1 MPLYK
6 SKVEISQVRVMK
18 NNTKKTVDSANKTV
32 QDTQAAVHG
41 AGEREEAPKKRDEA
55 DMNAAHVRELQTDIL
70 C

>member
-1 MPLYK
+1 
-6 SKVEISQVRVMK
+6 MK